1 MHDDL
6 EERALADAAKRGDE
20 HAWRVLFARHADAAY
35 RYAYVRTGRRR
46 ERAEE
51 AVQEAWMVA
60 VRRLGDFDPARG
72 SFGAWLQGIL
82 TRVLANEHRRWA
94 RRDGSET
101 ELLDQTMPAGPAM
114 ADDRL
119 SLAFTELP
127 TDYQDVIRAKYLDG
141 ESMNEIARRWN
152 RTPKAIESLLGRA
165 RAALREAYLKL
176 GDEKKGSTP

>member
-1 MHDDL
+1 MHDDF

-51 AVQEAWMVA
+51 ATQEAWMIA
-60 VRRLGDFDPARG
+60 VRRLSDFDPARG

-82 TRVLANEHRRWA
+82 ARVLANERRRWA
-94 RRDGSET
+94 RRDGSEV
-101 ELLDQTMPAGPAM
+101 ELGDHSIVTAPVL

-127 TDYQDVIRAKYLDG
+127 ADYQDVIRAKYLHG
-141 ESMNEIARRWN
+141 ESMNEIAGRWK
-152 RTPKAIESLLGRA
+152 RSPKAIESLLGRA
-165 RAALREAYLKL
+165 RAAFRDAYRKL
-176 GDEKKGSTP
+176 DDQKDTNRL

>member
-20 HAWRVLFARHADAAY
+20 HAWRVLFARHADPAY

-51 AVQEAWMVA
+51 AVQEAWMIA
-60 VRRLGDFDPARG
+60 VRRLSDFDPARG
-72 SFGAWLQGIL
+72 NFGAWLQGIL
-82 TRVLANEHRRWA
+82 MRVLANEHRRWA
-94 RRDGSET
+94 LRDGT
-101 ELLDQTMPAGPAM
+101 EVELGEHVMRGGPAI
-114 ADDRL
+114 DDRL

-127 TDYQDVIRAKYLDG
+127 VDYQDVIRAKYLDG
-141 ESMNEIARRWN
+141 ESMNEIAGRWK

-165 RAALREAYLKL
+165 RAALRAAYMKL
-176 GDEKKGSTP
+176 DDEKDRKP

>member
-1 MHDDL
+1 MLDDL

-35 RYAYVRTGRRR
+35 RYAYVRAGRRR

-51 AVQEAWMVA
+51 AVQEAWMIA
-60 VRRLGDFDPARG
+60 VRRLGDFDPGRG

-82 TRVLANEHRRWA
+82 MRVLANERRRWA
-94 RRDGSET
+94 LRDGSET
-101 ELLDQTMPAGPAM
+101 ELVDRAAPGTVAVR
-114 ADDRL
+114 DDRL

-127 TDYQDVIRAKYLDG
+127 ADYQDVIRAKYLDG
-141 ESMNEIARRWN
+141 ESMNEIAGRWR

-165 RAALREAYLKL
+165 RAALRVAYLKL
-176 GDEKKGSTP
+176 DDEKDRKP

>member
-51 AVQEAWMVA
+51 AVQEAWMIA
-60 VRRLGDFDPARG
+60 VRRLSDFDPARG
-72 SFGAWLQGIL
+72 PFGAWLQGIL

-94 RRDGSET
+94 RRDQREVELMDHALPGS
-101 ELLDQTMPAGPAM
+101 PAI
-114 ADDRL
+114 DDRL

-127 TDYQDVIRAKYLDG
+127 ADYQDVIRAKYLQG
-141 ESMNEIARRWN
+141 ESMNEIAGRWN

-176 GDEKKGSTP
+176 GDGTDRSKP

>member
-20 HAWRVLFARHADAAY
+20 HAWRVLFARHADPAY

-51 AVQEAWMVA
+51 AVQEAWMIA
-60 VRRLGDFDPARG
+60 VRRLSDFDPARG

-82 TRVLANEHRRWA
+82 MRVLANERRRWA
-94 RRDGSET
+94 LRDGT
-101 ELLDQTMPAGPAM
+101 EVELGEHAMHGRPAI
-114 ADDRL
+114 DDRL

-127 TDYQDVIRAKYLDG
+127 VDYQDVIRAKYLDG
-141 ESMNEIARRWN
+141 ESMNEIAGRWK

-165 RAALREAYLKL
+165 RAALRLAYQKL
-176 GDEKKGSTP
+176 DDEKDRKS